1 MDYLRKLGLAEEEDF
16 GDGVV
21 ENSKKTVDTVKEDT
35 SEVEVEVKSDA
46 IERAL
51 ESQADAEADRVKNEE
66 NAYEEASEND
76 IPEIKREVND
86 LTDGIHKM
94 WQSITG
100 KR

>member
-21 ENSKKTVDTVKEDT
+21 ENSKKTIDTVKEDT
-35 SEVEVEVKSDA
+35 SEVEVKSEA
-46 IERAL
+46 IEREL
-51 ESQADAEADRVKNEE
+51 EFQADEEAERVKKEE
-66 NAYEEASEND
+66 NTSEEASEDD